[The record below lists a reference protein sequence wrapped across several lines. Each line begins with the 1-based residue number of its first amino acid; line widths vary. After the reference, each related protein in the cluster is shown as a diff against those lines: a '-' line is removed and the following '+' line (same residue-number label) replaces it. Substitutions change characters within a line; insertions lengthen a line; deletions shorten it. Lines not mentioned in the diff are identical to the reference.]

1 MKTIFLNGNSLTIPA
16 IEMLC
21 ACQGLDFTS
30 EVETGRAMK
39 AGRGGDAAYRFVRNL
54 TDHEERD
61 RILYN
66 DIQTALELVRNNAV
80 LHRVERT
87 FGSLDS

>member
-21 ACQGLDFTS
+21 ACQGLDFTRK
-30 EVETGRAMK
+30 VETGRTIK
-39 AGRGGDAAYRFVRNL
+39 AGQGVDAAYRFVRNHI
-54 TDHEERD
+54 DHLERD

-80 LHRVERT
+80 LHRVERII
-87 FGSLDS
+87 GSLDS